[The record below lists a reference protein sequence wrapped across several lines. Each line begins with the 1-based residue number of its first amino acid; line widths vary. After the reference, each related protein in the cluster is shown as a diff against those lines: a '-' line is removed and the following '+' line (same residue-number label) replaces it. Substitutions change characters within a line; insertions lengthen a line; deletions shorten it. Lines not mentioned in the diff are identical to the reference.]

1 MSTARTLIAAAL
13 TLATLTLP
21 ARASAQLLDAKV
33 ISLQAAR
40 TMVAACEAEA
50 RRNNWNVSI
59 AVVNAAGEL
68 LIFSRMDEAPSSS
81 VEISQGK
88 ARTAASFRRPTRLL
102 DSAMTAGR
110 LAYLAFPGAIPV
122 EGGVP
127 VIVGGKV
134 IGAVGVSGATSQQD
148 GQVAQAGV
156 RALVP

>member
-1 MSTARTLIAAAL
+1 MSSARSWLAAAL
-13 TLATLTLP
+13 TVAALALP
-21 ARASAQLLDAKV
+21 TRSSAQLLDAKV

-68 LIFSRMDEAPSSS
+68 LLFNRMDDAPSSS

-88 ARTAASFRRPTRLL
+88 ARTAASFRRPTRAL

-110 LAYLAFPGAIPV
+110 MAYLAFPGAIPV

-127 VIVGGKV
+127 VMVDGHCV
-134 IGAVGVSGATSQQD
+134 GAVGVSGVKSTED
-148 GQVAQAGV
+148 AQIAKAGIA
-156 RALVP
+156 ALGA